1 MGVLPVCISAT
12 CVQCLW
18 KPEEGIEKPGI
29 RITDGYGPMNV
40 WAPGIEPRSSESTT
54 SVLNHCTISLLHPF
68 SYCSLN
74 YPAVIWVGDAEGN
87 LHQDKAVPEE
97 VSNQSACGVMDL
109 EVVSTSDVYF

>member
-1 MGVLPVCISAT
+1 MYEHRELNPGPLK
-12 CVQCLW
+12 VQLVFL
-18 KPEEGIEKPGI
+18 
-29 RITDGYGPMNV
+29 IT
-40 WAPGIEPRSSESTT
+40 AP
-54 SVLNHCTISLLHPF
+54 SLYLHPF

-87 LHQDKAVPEE
+87 LHQEKAVPEE